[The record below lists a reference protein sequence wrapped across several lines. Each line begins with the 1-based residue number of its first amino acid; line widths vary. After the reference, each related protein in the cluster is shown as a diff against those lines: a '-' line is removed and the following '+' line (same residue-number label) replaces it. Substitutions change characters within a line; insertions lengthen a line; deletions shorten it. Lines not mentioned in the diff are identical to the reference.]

1 LKNSFWIIFIGL
13 AVFLSCARKT
23 QTEQASGTGLEKKEE
38 KLLAFEHFYSEGIK
52 YYILG
57 AYADAQANFDKA
69 YQVNSESA
77 ALNYMLGR
85 MALAKNEDTKAIAY
99 ASKASKADPKNKYYA
114 LLLAK
119 AYEQK
124 LNADEAIKVYKR
136 MLSEIPGTEEHYFD
150 LANLYI
156 YQRNYTE
163 ALKIYNK
170 IEEIYGQSLELTR
183 QKQQIYLRENK
194 LDKAIEEGQNLMKIF
209 PDDND
214 IKAAHAEF
222 LYTNKKE
229 DEAVKILEQVVK
241 DEPENPRSHL
251 ILADIYQMKGQKT
264 KANEEL
270 RIVFENPEVDINTK
284 LKIME
289 DFIRSPKTEDNKNI
303 AMQLADLTVKT
314 HPTDARSYAA
324 KGEAYLMA
332 EKKEEAW
339 KQFIKSKNIDGDN
352 YNLWLQ
358 LINLDSELQ
367 QTDSLIKHSE
377 EALESFPNQAMLWL
391 YNGTGYS
398 LKKDYSK
405 ALDAFEE
412 GKKLSGT
419 NQELRNYFNVHLGD
433 TYHYTK
439 EYAKSDAAYE
449 EVLKFDRNNDHVLN
463 NYSYFLSLRK
473 DKLQEAKE
481 MSEKLVKKYPTEA
494 TYLDTHAWVLYMMKD
509 YNGAKKYLEIAVL
522 NSNNGTIIEHY
533 GDVLYQLG
541 EKERAME
548 QWRIAKKLGETS
560 EFIDKKLAEGKLYE

>member
-1 LKNSFWIIFIGL
+1 LKNFHWIIIAGL
-13 AVFLSCARKT
+13 VVSLSCARKT
-23 QTEQASGTGLEKKEE
+23 QTEQSGTGLEKKEE
-38 KLLAFEHFYSEGIK
+38 KLLAFEHFYSEGMK

-57 AYADAQANFDKA
+57 SYADAQAHFDKA
-69 YQVNSESA
+69 YQVNPDNA
-77 ALNYMLGR
+77 AVNYMLGR
-85 MALAKNEDTKAIAY
+85 IALSKNEDTKAIAY
-99 ASKASKADPKNKYYA
+99 AAKASKADPKNKYYA

-119 AYEQK
+119 SYEQK

-136 MLSEIPGTEEHYFD
+136 MIAEIPNTEEHYFD

-163 ALKIYNK
+163 ALKVYNK
-170 IEEIYGQSLELTR
+170 IEDIYGQSLELTR

-194 LDKAIEEGQNLMKIF
+194 LDKAIEEGENLVKAF

-229 DEAVKILEQVVK
+229 EEAIKLLEEVVK
-241 DEPENPRSHL
+241 NEPENPRSHL
-251 ILADIYQMKGQKT
+251 ILADIYQMKGQKE
-264 KANEEL
+264 KATTEL
-270 RIVFENPEVDINTK
+270 EIVFQNPEVDLNTK

-289 DFIRSPKTEDNKNI
+289 DFIRSPKTEDNKSI
-303 AMQLADLTVKT
+303 AMKLAELTVKT
-314 HPTDARSYAA
+314 HPTDARSYSAL
-324 KGEAYLMA
+324 GEAYLMA
-332 EKKEEAW
+332 ENKEDAW
-339 KQFIKSKNIDGDN
+339 KQFIKSKNLDGGN

-367 QTDSLIKHSE
+367 KTDSLISHSE

-398 LKKDYSK
+398 QKKEYKK
-405 ALDAFEE
+405 AIDSFEE

-419 NQELRNYFNVHLGD
+419 NQEMKNYFNIHLGD

-439 EYAKSDAAYE
+439 EYSKSDAAYE
-449 EVLKFDRNNDHVLN
+449 EVLKFDHNNDHVLN

-473 DKLQEAKE
+473 DKLQEAKD
-481 MSEKLVKKYPTEA
+481 MSEKLVKKYPTES

-509 YNGAKKYLEIAVL
+509 YQGAKRYLETAIL
-522 NSNNGTIIEHY
+522 NSNNGTIVEHY

-541 EKERAME
+541 DKEKAIE
-548 QWRIAKKLGETS
+548 QWKRAKKLGEAS
-560 EFIDKKLAEGKLYE
+560 EFIDKKVAEGKLYE